1 MKSRILIIKRSNL
14 EFDVRCQRIATFL
27 GSDYDITLLGTDVC
41 PNLNVKQLKITDYYH
56 AKLNVP
62 QRALRKFRREI
73 LLRNLQEKSFDYR
86 FSKDAWIFETIKYLN
101 TNQFDLIVACDIDAI
116 AAVLSSKNRAKV
128 IGDMHEHAPTE
139 LANLPGWTEKVGK
152 YRKWQC
158 QTFLPGVTELF
169 TVSNSL
175 ARLFEEEFK
184 LSPVNV
190 LRNTAPFR
198 PRSKNSSFNAP
209 RKFIHHGIA
218 AEIRGLEVHAFLAA
232 ALGMDYSISMLLKPV
247 EFEFYRYLKK
257 LDRQIRNFHI
267 LEPVNPEKMLDEIAK
282 YEAGIYLLKPLTS
295 QLEVTL
301 PNKFFEYIQARL
313 PIFSGGLKEMD
324 DLVTQYGIGINLGTF
339 DPLEAAKIIKEK
351 DSMDWS
357 LVHENLDFT
366 AKELSAENEFK
377 KISKKVSEL
386 LSA

>member
-1 MKSRILIIKRSNL
+1 
-14 EFDVRCQRIATFL
+14 
-27 GSDYDITLLGTDVC
+27 
-41 PNLNVKQLKITDYYH
+41 
-56 AKLNVP
+56 
-62 QRALRKFRREI
+62 
-73 LLRNLQEKSFDYR
+73 
-86 FSKDAWIFETIKYLN
+86 
-101 TNQFDLIVACDIDAI
+101 
-116 AAVLSSKNRAKV
+116 
-128 IGDMHEHAPTE
+128 
-139 LANLPGWTEKVGK
+139 
-152 YRKWQC
+152 
-158 QTFLPGVTELF
+158 
-169 TVSNSL
+169 
-175 ARLFEEEFK
+175 
-184 LSPVNV
+184 
-190 LRNTAPFR
+190 
-198 PRSKNSSFNAP
+198 
-209 RKFIHHGIA
+209 
-218 AEIRGLEVHAFLAA
+218 
-232 ALGMDYSISMLLKPV
+232 
-247 EFEFYRYLKK
+247 
-257 LDRQIRNFHI
+257 
-267 LEPVNPEKMLDEIAK
+267 MLDEIAK